1 MPLRSLLDTM
11 DSLGEF
17 VDDFD
22 QIARYSHAR
31 YRSYDPAIL
40 LELDARA
47 QAARAYAHMNAE
59 AQRRFSGRAR
69 VRDFEIRGLKL
80 WLFEDADAVVRFKK
94 MDEDGLARNYP
105 PEQPRILTAGFLY
118 QGYRCRL

>member
-1 MPLRSLLDTM
+1 
-11 DSLGEF
+11 
-17 VDDFD
+17 
-22 QIARYSHAR
+22 
-31 YRSYDPAIL
+31 
-40 LELDARA
+40 
-47 QAARAYAHMNAE
+47 MNAE

>member
-1 MPLRSLLDTM
+1 M

-17 VDDFD
+17 LDDFD

-69 VRDFEIRGLKL
+69 VRDFEIRGLKP